1 MPEKLRQLSPNPSA
15 ESSIHFQVGG
25 PDMRT
30 IMAFL
35 LGIAVTIGAAYVRDN
50 AVAGTAAKPLVN
62 WDQLGGVTR
71 EAVDAA
77 RNQWNKLTAK

>member
-1 MPEKLRQLSPNPSA
+1 
-15 ESSIHFQVGG
+15 
-25 PDMRT
+25 MRT

-35 LGIAVTIGAAYVRDN
+35 LGIAVTIGAAYVRDTTT
-50 AVAGTAAKPLVN
+50 AGPTVKPLVN

-71 EAVDAA
+71 DAVEAA

>member
-1 MPEKLRQLSPNPSA
+1 
-15 ESSIHFQVGG
+15 
-25 PDMRT
+25 MRT

-35 LGIAVTIGAAYVRDN
+35 LGIAATIGGAYVRDN

-71 EAVDAA
+71 DAVDAA
-77 RNQWNKLTAK
+77 RNQWKKLTEK